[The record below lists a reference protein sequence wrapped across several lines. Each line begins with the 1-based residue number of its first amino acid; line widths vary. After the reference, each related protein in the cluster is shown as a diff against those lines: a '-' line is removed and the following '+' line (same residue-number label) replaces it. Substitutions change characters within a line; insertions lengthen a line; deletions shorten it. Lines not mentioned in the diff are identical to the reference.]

1 MVGRLNIKQDVK
13 KKSKLKAESQPNQTQ
28 DKYGDF
34 GAEKNIWH
42 PPQTKKK
49 ANQVISISKIF

>member
-13 KKSKLKAESQPNQTQ
+13 KKKKYKKLKAESQPNQTQ

-34 GAEKNIWH
+34 GAEKIIWH
-42 PPQTKKK
+42 PPRTKKK
-49 ANQVISISKIF
+49 GKPSD